1 MFRSHLSLLITQ
13 PSISSALLLAPL
25 LAEGHAAS
33 SVQVAVANIQESSHD
48 DDDGRD
54 YEINEDKCIEKCW
67 SFWRDIVD

>member
-48 DDDGRD
+48 DDGRD

-67 SFWRDIVD
+67 SFWILDIVD